1 MVKPELGTKRLCV
14 NCAAR
19 FYDLGRVPAICP
31 KCDAEQPIEQPRA
44 RRPSGG
50 NPVEDKRPKKV
61 APVEAE
67 AEAEVPED
75 ETEEDVLDDAADLE
89 EEEDAEAIGDVEVE
103 PDTDDPER

>member
-14 NCAAR
+14 NCGAR

-31 KCDAEQPIEQPRA
+31 KCDTEQPIEQPRA

-50 NPVEDKRPKKV
+50 NAIEDKRPKKV

-67 AEAEVPED
+67 AEAAD
-75 ETEEDVLDDAADLE
+75 EETEEEDVLDDAAELE
-89 EEEDAEAIGDVEVE
+89 EDDDSEAIGDVEVE
-103 PDTDDPER
+103 PDTDEPER